1 MQIYLIQDG
10 EKTGPFT
17 IYDVTEEV
25 RSGRADKDTLGW
37 HRGSD
42 GWERLEDMSAL
53 SSIFAPPPPRTAETE
68 VEEMQERRAQ
78 LAPERLRSS
87 LRLWARLLDLFL
99 VYLVIL
105 AVIFGTGLL
114 DLAQARAESQVL
126 IQQVLPAAVLMVL
139 ETFLISAFG
148 TTPGKWLLRVRVLRE
163 GGGRIPL
170 KISLYRALTVLWRGV
185 GFGIVPIN
193 IVMMAFSQA
202 TLLNTGKTAWD
213 RECGLRLEY
222 GKVDG
227 NRVFLIIGVVLGAV
241 VLMQLTFGAQWS
253 ELWAAAKEG

>member
-1 MQIYLIQDG
+1 M
-10 EKTGPFT
+10 
-17 IYDVTEEV
+17 EE
-25 RSGRADKDTLGW
+25 W
-37 HRGSD
+37 
-42 GWERLEDMSAL
+42 
-53 SSIFAPPPPRTAETE
+53 
-68 VEEMQERRAQ
+68 QERRAQ

-99 VYLVIL
+99 VYLATLAVIL
-105 AVIFGTGLL
+105 AGDLL
-114 DLAQARAESQVL
+114 TVSQIRTDLHVL

-193 IVMMAFSQA
+193 ILMMAFSQA

-222 GKVDG
+222 GKMDG
-227 NRVFLIIGVVLGAV
+227 NRVVLIIAIVLAAV
-241 VLMQLTFGAQWS
+241 ALMQSTFGQQWA
-253 ELWAAAKEG
+253 ELWKAPKKP